1 MQVCAKT
8 INQLQRVPTLA
19 SKQAAPW
26 PSRRNIGWHFET
38 QHKTRG
44 GLRKHSGLL
53 QPSFLCL
60 LTADV
65 SFYEPALPAR
75 GRACHPLPLWL
86 PASGCTLTEEAALTS
101 RLGVW
106 TVKRTGGAQ
115 NPITLP
121 QRDKTTARRDWN
133 PSTELISTAL
143 LCIKWH
149 IWKLQKERLYQEGIS
164 LVFIKMLPQSYL
176 YAMYLIVSN
185 TNKKTKHFRVKLTST
200 LFSPS
205 CQSQNKQYKTGRK
218 VSKCNSEILL
228 TNRKTKN

>member
-1 MQVCAKT
+1 MAFWNTTQNTWRSQETLGPSPAVVSLPADSW
-8 INQLQRVPTLA
+8 RVVLRACFAGTGA
-19 SKQAAPW
+19 SLSPPA
-26 PSRRNIGWHFET
+26 T
-38 QHKTRG
+38 
-44 GLRKHSGLL
+44 
-53 QPSFLCL
+53 
-60 LTADV
+60 LTA
-65 SFYEPALPAR
+65 
-75 GRACHPLPLWL
+75 
-86 PASGCTLTEEAALTS
+86 
-101 RLGVW
+101 GVW
-106 TVKRTGGAQ
+106 LHPDWGGCADFTSGRLDGQ
-115 NPITLP
+115 KDRRCTKPDYITS
-121 QRDKTTARRDWN
+121 AGRDWN

-164 LVFIKMLPQSYL
+164 LVFIKMLPQSYW

-205 CQSQNKQYKTGRK
+205 CQSQNKQYKTARK